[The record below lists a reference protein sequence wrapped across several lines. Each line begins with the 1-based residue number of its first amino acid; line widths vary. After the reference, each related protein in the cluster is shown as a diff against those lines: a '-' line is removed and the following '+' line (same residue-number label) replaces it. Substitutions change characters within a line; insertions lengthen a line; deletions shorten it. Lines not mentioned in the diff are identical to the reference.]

1 MTAAWLMNFGPWEG
15 DMLNSSAILIKLPE
29 NFGAKEARKLE
40 RELRNKLSNGVANLV
55 ADFSRVKKMDL
66 KGMEALLHCMEGVA
80 QRDGALEI
88 VGMSPEAATLLE
100 LTRLDQLMAKFP
112 GFAVEAPTFEF
123 STETAASPAQEV
135 VVESPVAA

>member
-1 MTAAWLMNFGPWEG
+1 MNFGPWEG